1 MSYYSDFGPSL
12 LGNLTSPHVML
23 RPFVMSN
30 DTERPWSTI
39 LLLSDCVR
47 GEAAPVP
54 LIRTAASR
62 CWVCCV
68 VATSRV
74 SPVHRSS
81 ARSMQRPPACFQAGS
96 LRRWRLPTFLF
107 TPPNLKEDGKSPQSR
122 PSPRPAGNPCYYNNP
137 PPLLA

>member
-1 MSYYSDFGPSL
+1 
-12 LGNLTSPHVML
+12 ML